1 MSVLWQGAKS
11 KNFKRFEKLCCDLFN
26 VIRKN
31 ANLFINMMSLVST
44 QHNKHNNKPTASA
57 TQQPQ
62 ATAASNSRNSTQCD
76 IPRHDKRHTTPY
88 DSTPYDRATQH
99 VPFQLQHCC
108 AVPFVIIPL
117 RGCPLTSPRCRLLL
131 CLACCL
137 PACVRQWPPLLIA
150 HHRRCSRCS
159 WRSLNRRLTWAIW
172 KGYLYSTRQT
182 RRRQR
187 YDTHTHPHT
196 HTPCTALRP
205 ATLSTLR
212 QLQMGVPALE
222 SLTRC
227 GRLSLCLSVCT
238 DVQEVDQAVAGHIDD
253 QDQLDSTH
261 HRALLASLRY
271 IHVNVASKPPAG
283 RHSVSRR
290 VR

>member
-99 VPFQLQHCC
+99 VLFQLQHCC

-117 RGCPLTSPRCRLLL
+117 RGCPLTSPRCRLLC

-137 PACVRQWPPLLIA
+137 PACMSMATAANCTPPQMFPLQLEELKSQA
-150 HHRRCSRCS
+150 D
-159 WRSLNRRLTWAIW
+159 L
-172 KGYLYSTRQT
+172 GYMERVFVLDQT
-182 RRRQR
+182 
-187 YDTHTHPHT
+187 D
-196 HTPCTALRP
+196 AE
-205 ATLSTLR
+205 A
-212 QLQMGVPALE
+212 A
-222 SLTRC
+222 
-227 GRLSLCLSVCT
+227 
-238 DVQEVDQAVAGHIDD
+238 AV
-253 QDQLDSTH
+253 
-261 HRALLASLRY
+261 
-271 IHVNVASKPPAG
+271 
-283 RHSVSRR
+283 
-290 VR
+290 